1 MLLLGPPGS
10 LRRQL
15 ALRFCCLVVV
25 YRWMWYDVGWR
36 GVKTFRETQI
46 VMLCCQVVHTDHLQQ
61 MMVRSLFM
69 MFSSLVDGNSY

>member
-15 ALRFCCLVVV
+15 ALRFCCLVIV
-25 YRWMWYDVGWR
+25 YRWMWYDVGWQ

-46 VMLCCQVVHTDHLQQ
+46 VQVFHTDHLQQ

-69 MFSSLVDGNSY
+69 MFGSLVDGNSY